1 MNPIINTEAR
11 YETTF
16 KGNRLVVIITDRN
29 YNDPLLHFAAAGGG
43 LLQFTLK
50 GEEIESLG
58 KQIMEIGQH
67 IQKHG
72 LKSKS

>member
-11 YETTF
+11 YETSF
-16 KGNRLVVIITDRN
+16 KGDRLVVIITNRN
-29 YNDPLLHFAAAGGG
+29 YSDPLLHFANPGGV
-43 LLQFTLK
+43 LQFTLK

-58 KQIMEIGQH
+58 RQIMEIGQH

-72 LKSKS
+72 LKVNHE